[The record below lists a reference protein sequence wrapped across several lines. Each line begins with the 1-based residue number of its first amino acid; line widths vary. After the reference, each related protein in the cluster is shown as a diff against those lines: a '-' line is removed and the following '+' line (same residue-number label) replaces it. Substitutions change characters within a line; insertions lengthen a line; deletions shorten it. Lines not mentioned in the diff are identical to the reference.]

1 MSYKNPYPFINV
13 NPNSPPKEVKRKIKD
28 IDRFYA
34 PRKVKKEDKISEK
47 KNEKLYEFIL
57 EFNQIKWDLRKAG
70 YNIQEIELK
79 KNKNTFNY
87 KDKYYKSH
95 LDKYRET
102 VYSYSKEKLMVILK
116 ANNLE
121 TSNSISK
128 LITDV
133 LENIPSEIA
142 EINLWEFEERTKSV
156 RKKINKLSAN
166 QIKRICKKLGL
177 NTSGKKTDLIER
189 IILEVNEEEIDD
201 LINNIDNEAKI
212 KAKLENLKVNELKRI
227 LELKSIKT
235 NGNKTTLIDRIILE
249 IDEEEIDNLLNT
261 IEKEEKIKDKLED
274 LEEYKL
280 KRILELK
287 LIKPNENKDALIQ
300 TIISSINVEEINSLI
315 ENINNE
321 YKNYETKFKKFKI
334 EQLKLILSN
343 ENLKTFA
350 TQEQLI
356 KAIFENISLNDI
368 ENKITEVNKYKEK
381 ALEKLYN
388 IIGNVNLNNDFKE
401 ILKEYGIKE
410 SQFNEIKTELVNLI
424 NDYQISEKE
433 VEVEL
438 NKRLQKKSDENEKE
452 TLNELYRIV
461 GKTQLNPSF
470 ISKLENLDLD
480 ETVGEQIKKEMEED
494 IKSKKVSFDNVIPAI
509 DTKIKQ
515 AETEEENEK
524 LAILYNIIGENEI
537 NKFFKR
543 RLEKNNLDEEFWLKL
558 KNEMTVLI
566 KDKSIK
572 KEFIHEKIDE
582 LLDLEIVDNLLSENE
597 LSTLN
602 QIAILKDFEIAN
614 NKDKQTEIILSHI
627 SERFNPLTIKDY
639 INKIIEVKES
649 LNKLFQCQIMDILEK
664 TDLEKNGEKEEQ
676 INRILSNIHLRLI
689 ILLLERHEE
698 IKIKLKESPLNY
710 IFFILNENNLKVKG
724 AKTKVINEI
733 IKNVSLDKIVEDF
746 DSIEKIILKLS
757 QLNNNEL
764 LYIAETNN
772 ININN
777 EYSLIEQIKE
787 NIDFNTIKSSF
798 TEIDNVEK
806 LVKNFNEIQ
815 RKHLL
820 ILSKQ
825 DIPETK
831 EEQINSILL
840 NTSLKEIFILDKK
853 VKNVEKELDTL
864 NVDQLNY
871 ILERN
876 NKEPIY
882 SKDEQI
888 NYILNNFLIEDIE
901 NNIFIIKEIQNQLN
915 QLNDIQLN
923 QILKINNIKS
933 SRDRDSNI
941 LKIFNE
947 VPIEIIKNN
956 IIYIKNT
963 SRKENVP
970 TEIKYSDLYS
980 PIRKKDGKN
989 SLTTVRKNNLNL
1001 IPLFENPND
1010 LKDFIRNKFSE
1021 TTNIK
1026 SIKKDLNYFKK
1037 LISYQE
1043 KIDGL
1048 IIFKSQKYII
1058 IKKEDL

>member
-1 MSYKNPYPFINV
+1 M
-13 NPNSPPKEVKRKIKD
+13 
-28 IDRFYA
+28 
-34 PRKVKKEDKISEK
+34 
-47 KNEKLYEFIL
+47 
-57 EFNQIKWDLRKAG
+57 
-70 YNIQEIELK
+70 
-79 KNKNTFNY
+79 
-87 KDKYYKSH
+87 
-95 LDKYRET
+95 
-102 VYSYSKEKLMVILK
+102 
-116 ANNLE
+116 
-121 TSNSISK
+121 
-128 LITDV
+128 
-133 LENIPSEIA
+133 
-142 EINLWEFEERTKSV
+142 
-156 RKKINKLSAN
+156 
-166 QIKRICKKLGL
+166 
-177 NTSGKKTDLIER
+177 
-189 IILEVNEEEIDD
+189 
-201 LINNIDNEAKI
+201 
-212 KAKLENLKVNELKRI
+212 
-227 LELKSIKT
+227 
-235 NGNKTTLIDRIILE
+235 
-249 IDEEEIDNLLNT
+249 
-261 IEKEEKIKDKLED
+261 
-274 LEEYKL
+274 
-280 KRILELK
+280 
-287 LIKPNENKDALIQ
+287 
-300 TIISSINVEEINSLI
+300 
-315 ENINNE
+315 
-321 YKNYETKFKKFKI
+321 
-334 EQLKLILSN
+334 
-343 ENLKTFA
+343 
-350 TQEQLI
+350 
-356 KAIFENISLNDI
+356 
-368 ENKITEVNKYKEK
+368 
-381 ALEKLYN
+381 
-388 IIGNVNLNNDFKE
+388 
-401 ILKEYGIKE
+401 
-410 SQFNEIKTELVNLI
+410 
-424 NDYQISEKE
+424 
-433 VEVEL
+433 
-438 NKRLQKKSDENEKE
+438 
-452 TLNELYRIV
+452 
-461 GKTQLNPSF
+461 
-470 ISKLENLDLD
+470 
-480 ETVGEQIKKEMEED
+480 
-494 IKSKKVSFDNVIPAI
+494 
-509 DTKIKQ
+509 
-515 AETEEENEK
+515 
-524 LAILYNIIGENEI
+524 
-537 NKFFKR
+537 
-543 RLEKNNLDEEFWLKL
+543 
-558 KNEMTVLI
+558 
-566 KDKSIK
+566 
-572 KEFIHEKIDE
+572 
-582 LLDLEIVDNLLSENE
+582 
-597 LSTLN
+597 
-602 QIAILKDFEIAN
+602 
-614 NKDKQTEIILSHI
+614 
-627 SERFNPLTIKDY
+627 
-639 INKIIEVKES
+639 
-649 LNKLFQCQIMDILEK
+649 
-664 TDLEKNGEKEEQ
+664 
-676 INRILSNIHLRLI
+676 
-689 ILLLERHEE
+689 
-698 IKIKLKESPLNY
+698 
-710 IFFILNENNLKVKG
+710 
-724 AKTKVINEI
+724 
-733 IKNVSLDKIVEDF
+733 
-746 DSIEKIILKLS
+746 
-757 QLNNNEL
+757 